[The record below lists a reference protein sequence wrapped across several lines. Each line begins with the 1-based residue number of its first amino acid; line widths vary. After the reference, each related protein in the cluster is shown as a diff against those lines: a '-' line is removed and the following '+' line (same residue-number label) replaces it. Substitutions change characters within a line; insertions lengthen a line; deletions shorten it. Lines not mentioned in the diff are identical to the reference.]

1 MKEDRFTEQTP
12 QYPLV
17 LRDLPNLWN
26 ETNRVLGIFIAFNT
40 TIKKYM
46 QNPSSK
52 TLCPKN
58 SRKKGLFINAFFALM
73 FSSSSL
79 QKRKKGRY
87 LLRSFAHCVFVYVII
102 VIQNCICAFC
112 VSPCFLAVSCKK
124 RREGEIYWGNPRAL
138 LFPAICKWPTHEY
151 KMLTKHN
158 KQNKEKFK

>member
-26 ETNRVLGIFIAFNT
+26 ETNRVLRIFIAFNT
-40 TIKKYM
+40 TIKKFM

-112 VSPCFLAVSCKK
+112 VCPVFFGSFLQETK
-124 RREGEIYWGNPRAL
+124 RGRDL
-138 LFPAICKWPTHEY
+138 LRKPACASISRY
-151 KMLTKHN
+151 L
-158 KQNKEKFK
+158 